1 MEVNVMES
9 EKRNQML
16 AESMEKHLKTVFRV
30 SLGYVKNIQD
40 AEDITQNVFF
50 KLYRYNK
57 EFASDEAVKAWL
69 IRLAINES
77 KDLLK
82 SAWFKKRSDLDESL
96 AMPGNADLDLYEYVK
111 QLKPI
116 YRTVMYL
123 YYYEGYST
131 NEIATI
137 LKKPLSTVKMQLQRS
152 RKHLKDIL
160 EREGFNYGTQY

>member
-1 MEVNVMES
+1 MDDFA
-9 EKRNQML
+9 L
-16 AESMEKHLKTVFRV
+16 IMEKHLKTVFRV

-50 KLYRYNK
+50 KLYKKRDG
-57 EFASDEAVKAWL
+57 FVSDEAVKAWL

-82 SAWFKKRSDLDESL
+82 SAWFKKRGELDESL
-96 AMPGNADLDLYEYVK
+96 VMPENVDLGLYEYIK

-116 YRTVMYL
+116 YRTVIYL

-131 NEIATI
+131 NEIADI
-137 LKKPLSTVKMQLQRS
+137 IKKPLSTVKMQLQRS
-152 RKHLKDIL
+152 RKYLKEIL
-160 EREGFNYGTQY
+160 ESEGFDYENYETSY

>member
-1 MEVNVMES
+1 MES
-9 EKRNQML
+9 VKRNAML

-50 KLYRYNK
+50 KLYRHKK
-57 EFASDEAVKAWL
+57 EFTSEEAIKAWL

-96 AMPGNADLDLYEYVK
+96 AMPENIDLDLYEYIK

-116 YRTVMYL
+116 YRAVIYL
-123 YYYEGYST
+123 YYYDGYST
-131 NEIATI
+131 NEIANI

-152 RKHLKDIL
+152 RKYLKEIL
-160 EREGFNYGTQY
+160 ESEGSNYDTQY

>member
-1 MEVNVMES
+1 MES
-9 EKRNQML
+9 EKRNEIL

-50 KLYRYNK
+50 KLYRHKK
-57 EFASDEAVKAWL
+57 EFTSEEAIKAWL

-96 AMPGNADLDLYEYVK
+96 AMPENIDLDLYEYIK

-116 YRTVMYL
+116 YRAVIYL
-123 YYYEGYST
+123 YYYDGYST
-131 NEIATI
+131 NEIANI

-152 RKHLKDIL
+152 RKYLKEIL
-160 EREGFNYGTQY
+160 ESEGSNYDTQY